1 MGDATPKY
9 YLKEYFFA
17 NFFAEKCV
25 FLLNLTHYLYFKCS
39 TLYMHINYV
48 YITFNASAKTLA
60 LTVTLY
66 LNCSFCFNKPPSQ
79 HGLHVPITEVL
90 VGLQNLT
97 LNHLL
102 QQQATKPPV
111 EEGPHVLPIQNIL
124 TKEPRAV
131 LRINK
136 YEAFNMVSI

>member
-1 MGDATPKY
+1 MQR
-9 YLKEYFFA
+9 
-17 NFFAEKCV
+17 
-25 FLLNLTHYLYFKCS
+25 
-39 TLYMHINYV
+39 NYV
-48 YITFNASAKTLA
+48 CITSKSSAKTQA

-66 LNCSFCFNKPPSQ
+66 LNCPFCFNKPPSQ

-102 QQQATKPPV
+102 QEQATKPPV

-131 LRINK
+131 LRMNK
-136 YEAFNMVSI
+136 YEAFNMFMI